1 MEERSLRVYD
11 TNKKFF
17 SKISN
22 TISKIIIPT
31 KIGINGMLIS
41 IKRNNVLK
49 SYEAF
54 NKEDEKTRKNKDEL
68 LQKYEETY
76 ALYLEA
82 LDKYIMDSV
91 YKKVKAGAATA
102 FEENALSKYYT
113 VIHLKD
119 TQYLEYKYRKQK
131 FLLELDYQTIN
142 ENEKDKLLIRYKK
155 FYISKIDTLYKGI
168 LKNYSVQIADT
179 IKTSVNNR
187 EEIYNKIFETLEEYI
202 TQILPI
208 KIEIDKQN
216 TNKEVIEE
224 YDKFNAYLVGKLD
237 KKDQIEK
244 NKILLSISRNLFTHS
259 LPLVVAEQCY
269 IKLLKEARKII
280 QTSPNEKKREMA
292 YNTLI
297 DLIEDYN
304 IKLLS
309 TKIYWNKP
317 SERDEYK
324 KFWEEYTNI
333 TKTGGEEEKKNKEIL
348 FIKYDLKALKTKKEK
363 YKEIIKLHKE
373 KLKELGV
380 RRKIKNTYITL
391 GGKLIKG
398 KEKKK
403 CKAKSKTKQK

>member
-17 SKISN
+17 SKIGN
-22 TISKIIIPT
+22 TITKLFIPT

-41 IKRNNVLK
+41 MKRNNVLK
-49 SYEAF
+49 AYETF
-54 NKEDEKTRKNKDEL
+54 NKEDEKTKKMKDEL
-68 LQKYEETY
+68 LQKYEDVYT
-76 ALYLEA
+76 LYLEA

-91 YKKVKAGAATA
+91 YKKVKAGAATP

-113 VIHLKD
+113 VINLKD

-142 ENEKDKLLIRYKK
+142 VSEKQKTITKYKK
-155 FYISKIDTLYKGI
+155 FYISKMDTLYKGI

-179 IKTSVNNR
+179 IKTSVNDK
-187 EEIYNKIFETLEEYI
+187 EEIYSKIFETLEEYI
-202 TQILPI
+202 TEILPI
-208 KIEIDKQN
+208 KIEIDKEN
-216 TNKEVIEE
+216 TNKDVIEE
-224 YDKFNAYLVGKLD
+224 FDKFNAYLAGKLD

-244 NKILLSISRNLFTHS
+244 KKILLSISRNLFTHS

-269 IKLLKEARKII
+269 IKLLKDTRKII
-280 QTSPNEKKREMA
+280 VSSPNEKKRQMA

-324 KFWEEYTNI
+324 KFWE
-333 TKTGGEEEKKNKEIL
+333 
-348 FIKYDLKALKTKKEK
+348 
-363 YKEIIKLHKE
+363 
-373 KLKELGV
+373 
-380 RRKIKNTYITL
+380 
-391 GGKLIKG
+391 
-398 KEKKK
+398 
-403 CKAKSKTKQK
+403 

>member
-1 MEERSLRVYD
+1 MEERSIRVYD

-22 TISKIIIPT
+22 TLTKLFIPT

-41 IKRNNVLK
+41 MKRNNVLK
-49 SYEAF
+49 CYETF
-54 NKEDEKTRKNKDEL
+54 NKEDEKTKQHKDEL
-68 LQKYEETY
+68 LQKYEDTY

-91 YKKVKAGAATA
+91 YKKVKAKAATS
-102 FEENALSKYYT
+102 FEEEALSKYYT

-131 FLLELDYQTIN
+131 FLLELDYQSIIG
-142 ENEKDKLLIRYKK
+142 NEKEKLLSKYKK
-155 FYISKIDTLYKGI
+155 FYVSKMDTLYKGI

-179 IKTSVNNR
+179 IKTSVNDK

-208 KIEIDKQN
+208 KIEIDKEN
-216 TNKEVIEE
+216 TNKEVLEE
-224 YDKFNAYLVGKLD
+224 YDKFNAYLAGKLD

-244 NKILLSISRNLFTHS
+244 KKILLSISRNLFTHS

-269 IKLLKEARKII
+269 IKLLKDTRKII
-280 QTSPNEKKREMA
+280 VSSPNEKKRQMA
-292 YNTLI
+292 YNTII

-309 TKIYWNKP
+309 TKIYWDKP
-317 SERDEYK
+317 SQRDEYK
-324 KFWEEYTNI
+324 KFWEEYKKI
-333 TKTGGEEEKKNKEIL
+333 TQIKGQEGKIKKEIL
-348 FIKYDLKALKTKKEK
+348 FIQYDLKALNTKKEK
-363 YKEIIKLHKE
+363 YKEIIKIYKE
-373 KLKELGV
+373 KLVEYGV
-380 RRKIKNTYITL
+380 MEKLKNSSTTL
-391 GGKLIKG
+391 IGKYTKKKG
-398 KEKKK
+398 KIN
-403 CKAKSKTKQK
+403 AK

>member
-17 SKISN
+17 SKIGN
-22 TISKIIIPT
+22 TITKLFIPT

-49 SYEAF
+49 AFETF
-54 NKEDEKTRKNKDEL
+54 NKDDEKTKKIKDEL
-68 LQKYEETY
+68 LQKYEDIY
-76 ALYLEA
+76 ALYLES

-113 VIHLKD
+113 VINLKD

-142 ENEKDKLLIRYKK
+142 ANEKEKFLKRYKK
-155 FYISKIDTLYKGI
+155 FYVSKMDTLYKGI

-179 IKTSVNNR
+179 IKISVNDK

-202 TQILPI
+202 TEILPI
-208 KIEIDKQN
+208 KIEIDREN
-216 TNKEVIEE
+216 TNKDVLEE
-224 YDKFNAYLVGKLD
+224 YDKFNAYLAGKLD

-244 NKILLSISRNLFTHS
+244 KKILLSISRNLFTHS

-269 IKLLKEARKII
+269 IKLLKDTRKII
-280 QTSPNEKKREMA
+280 VSSPNEKKRQMA
-292 YNTLI
+292 YKTLI

-309 TKIYWNKP
+309 TKIYWNKS

-324 KFWEEYTNI
+324 KFWEEYKAI
-333 TKTGGEEEKKNKEIL
+333 TKIKGEEGKRRKEIL
-348 FIKYDLKALKTKKEK
+348 FIQYDLKALNTKENK
-363 YKEIIKLHKE
+363 YKDIIKIYKN
-373 KLKELGV
+373 KLVDFGV
-380 RRKIKNTYITL
+380 MEKIKNYCKTLEGKYIRL
-391 GGKLIKG
+391 KG
-398 KEKKK
+398 KVN
-403 CKAKSKTKQK
+403 AK

>member
-17 SKISN
+17 SKIGN
-22 TISKIIIPT
+22 TISKLIIPT

-41 IKRNNVLK
+41 MKRNNVLK
-49 SYEAF
+49 AYENF

-91 YKKVKAGAATA
+91 YKKVKAKVATA

-113 VIHLKD
+113 VIHLKE

-142 ENEKDKLLIRYKK
+142 SNEKDKLVTRYKK
-155 FYISKIDTLYKGI
+155 FYVSKIDTLYKGI

-179 IKTSVNNR
+179 IKTSANNKD
-187 EEIYNKIFETLEEYI
+187 EIYDKIFETIEEYV
-202 TQILPI
+202 TEILPI
-208 KIEIDKQN
+208 KIEIDRKN
-216 TNKEVIEE
+216 TNKDVLSE
-224 YDKFNAYLVGKLD
+224 YDKFSSYLAGKLD

-244 NKILLSISRNLFTHS
+244 NKIILSISRNLFTHS

-269 IKLLKEARKII
+269 IKLLKDVRKII
-280 QTSPNEKKREMA
+280 VSSPNEKKRDLA
-292 YNTLI
+292 YKTLI

-317 SERDEYK
+317 EERDEYK
-324 KFWEEYTNI
+324 KFWDKYKEI
-333 TKTGGEEEKKNKEIL
+333 TQIEGEEGERKKEIL
-348 FIKYDLKALKTKKEK
+348 FIQYDLKALNTKEEKYKYIIKMHKNKLVEFGVMKKLKDTCTTGKYTKKE
-363 YKEIIKLHKE
+363 
-373 KLKELGV
+373 
-380 RRKIKNTYITL
+380 R
-391 GGKLIKG
+391 
-398 KEKKK
+398 KKK
-403 CKAKSKTKQK
+403 CKTKQK

>member
-17 SKISN
+17 SKLGN
-22 TISKIIIPT
+22 TITKLFIPT

-41 IKRNNVLK
+41 MKRNNVLK
-49 SYEAF
+49 AFETF
-54 NKEDEKTRKNKDEL
+54 NKEDEKTKKMKDEL
-68 LQKYEETY
+68 LQKYEDVYT
-76 ALYLEA
+76 LYLEA

-91 YKKVKAGAATA
+91 YKKVKAGAATP

-113 VIHLKD
+113 VINLKD

-142 ENEKDKLLIRYKK
+142 VSEKQKTITKYKK
-155 FYISKIDTLYKGI
+155 FYISKMDTLYKGI

-179 IKTSVNNR
+179 IKTSVNDK
-187 EEIYNKIFETLEEYI
+187 EEIYSKIFETLEEYI
-202 TQILPI
+202 TEILPI
-208 KIEIDKQN
+208 KIEIDKEN
-216 TNKEVIEE
+216 TNKDVIEE
-224 YDKFNAYLVGKLD
+224 FDKFNAYLAGKLD

-244 NKILLSISRNLFTHS
+244 KKILLSISRNLFTHS

-269 IKLLKEARKII
+269 IKLLKDTRKII
-280 QTSPNEKKREMA
+280 VSSPNEKKRQMA

-324 KFWEEYTNI
+324 KFWEEYKVI
-333 TKTGGEEEKKNKEIL
+333 VKIEGAEGRRKKEIL
-348 FIKYDLKALKTKKEK
+348 FIQYDLKALNTKSEK
-363 YKEIIKLHKE
+363 YKDIIRIYKNKLVDF
-373 KLKELGV
+373 GV
-380 RRKIKNTYITL
+380 MEKIKSSCTTL
-391 GGKLIKG
+391 VGKYTKMKG
-398 KEKKK
+398 KVN
-403 CKAKSKTKQK
+403 AK

>member
-17 SKISN
+17 SKIGN
-22 TISKIIIPT
+22 TISKLIIPT

-49 SYEAF
+49 TYETF
-54 NKEDEKTRKNKDEL
+54 NKDDEKTRKSKDEL

-76 ALYLEA
+76 ALYLES

-91 YKKVKAGAATA
+91 YKKVKAGAATT
-102 FEENALSKYYT
+102 FEEEALSKYYT

-119 TQYLEYKYRKQK
+119 TQYIEYKYRKQK

-142 ENEKDKLLIRYKK
+142 ANEKDKLLIRYKK
-155 FYISKIDTLYKGI
+155 FYVSKQDTLYKGI

-179 IKTSVNNR
+179 IKTSVNDKD
-187 EEIYNKIFETLEEYI
+187 EIYNKIFETLEEYI

-208 KIEIDKQN
+208 KIEIDKEN
-216 TNKEVIEE
+216 TNKDVIEE

-244 NKILLSISRNLFTHS
+244 SEILLSISRNLFTHS

-269 IKLLKEARKII
+269 IKLLKDARKII
-280 QTSPNEKKREMA
+280 VASPNEKKKEMA
-292 YNTLI
+292 YKTLI
-297 DLIEDYN
+297 NLIEDYN

-324 KFWEEYTNI
+324 KFWEKYKEI
-333 TKTGGEEEKKNKEIL
+333 AQIEGEEGKRKKEIL
-348 FIKYDLKALKTKKEK
+348 FIQYDLKALNTKKEK
-363 YKEIIKLHKE
+363 YNYIIKEYKN
-373 KLKELGV
+373 KLVELGV
-380 RRKIKNTYITL
+380 MRNIKNSRITL
-391 GGKLIKG
+391 DGKYTKKG
-398 KEKKK
+398 KKK
-403 CKAKSKTKQK
+403 CKTKQK

>member
-22 TISKIIIPT
+22 TLNKLLIPT
-31 KIGINGMLIS
+31 KVGINGMLIS

-49 SYEAF
+49 CYEAF
-54 NKEDEKTRKNKDEL
+54 IKDDEKSKKNKDEL

-91 YKKVKAGAATA
+91 YKKVKAKAATSY
-102 FEENALSKYYT
+102 EEEALSKYYT

-131 FLLELDYQTIN
+131 FLLELDYQTMTG
-142 ENEKDKLLIRYKK
+142 NEKLLTKYKK
-155 FYISKIDTLYKGI
+155 FYVSKMDTLYKGI

-179 IKTSVNNR
+179 IKISVNDK

-202 TQILPI
+202 TQILPL
-208 KIEIDKQN
+208 KIETDKEN
-216 TNKEVIEE
+216 TNKDVLEE
-224 YDKFNAYLVGKLD
+224 YDKFNAYLAGKLD

-244 NKILLSISRNLFTHS
+244 KKILLSISRNLFTHS

-269 IKLLKEARKII
+269 IKLLKETRKII
-280 QTSPNEKKREMA
+280 VSSPNEKKRELA
-292 YNTLI
+292 YKTMI

-309 TKIYWNKP
+309 TKIYWDKP
-317 SERDEYK
+317 AKREDYK
-324 KFWEEYTNI
+324 NF
-333 TKTGGEEEKKNKEIL
+333 L
-348 FIKYDLKALKTKKEK
+348 FFD
-363 YKEIIKLHKE
+363 II
-373 KLKELGV
+373 
-380 RRKIKNTYITL
+380 
-391 GGKLIKG
+391 
-398 KEKKK
+398 
-403 CKAKSKTKQK
+403 

>member
-17 SKISN
+17 SKIGN
-22 TISKIIIPT
+22 TITKLFIPT

-49 SYEAF
+49 AFETF
-54 NKEDEKTRKNKDEL
+54 NKDDEKTKKIKDEL
-68 LQKYEETY
+68 LQKYEDIY
-76 ALYLEA
+76 SLYLEA

-113 VIHLKD
+113 VINLKD

-131 FLLELDYQTIN
+131 FLLDLDYQTIN
-142 ENEKDKLLIRYKK
+142 ANEKEKFLKKYKR
-155 FYISKIDTLYKGI
+155 FYVSKMDTLYKGI

-179 IKTSVNNR
+179 IKISVNDK

-202 TQILPI
+202 TEILPI
-208 KIEIDKQN
+208 KIEIDREN
-216 TNKEVIEE
+216 TNKDVIEE
-224 YDKFNAYLVGKLD
+224 YDKFNAYLAGKLD

-244 NKILLSISRNLFTHS
+244 KKILLSISRNLFTHS

-269 IKLLKEARKII
+269 IKLLKDTRKII
-280 QTSPNEKKREMA
+280 VSSPNEKKRQMA
-292 YNTLI
+292 YKTLI

-324 KFWEEYTNI
+324 KFWEEYKAI
-333 TKTGGEEEKKNKEIL
+333 TKIEGEEGKRKKEIL
-348 FIKYDLKALKTKKEK
+348 FIQYDLKALNTKKEK
-363 YKEIIKLHKE
+363 YKEIIKIYKD
-373 KLKELGV
+373 KLVDFGV
-380 RRKIKNTYITL
+380 MEKIKNSCKTLEGKYI
-391 GGKLIKG
+391 KMKG
-398 KEKKK
+398 KIN
-403 CKAKSKTKQK
+403 AK

>member
-17 SKISN
+17 SKIGN
-22 TISKIIIPT
+22 TITKLFIPT

-49 SYEAF
+49 AFETF
-54 NKEDEKTRKNKDEL
+54 NKDDEKTKKIKDEL
-68 LQKYEETY
+68 LQKYEDIY

-113 VIHLKD
+113 VINLKD

-142 ENEKDKLLIRYKK
+142 ANEKEKFLKRYKK
-155 FYISKIDTLYKGI
+155 FYVSKMDTLYKGI

-179 IKTSVNNR
+179 IKISVNDK

-202 TQILPI
+202 TEILPI
-208 KIEIDKQN
+208 KIEIDREN
-216 TNKEVIEE
+216 TNKDVIEE
-224 YDKFNAYLVGKLD
+224 YDKFNAYLAGKLD

-244 NKILLSISRNLFTHS
+244 KKILLSISRNLFTHS

-269 IKLLKEARKII
+269 IKLLKDTRKII
-280 QTSPNEKKREMA
+280 VSSPNEKKRQMA
-292 YNTLI
+292 YKTLI

-324 KFWEEYTNI
+324 KFWEEYKAI
-333 TKTGGEEEKKNKEIL
+333 AQIQGEEGKRKKEIL
-348 FIKYDLKALKTKKEK
+348 FIQYDLKALNTKKEK
-363 YKEIIKLHKE
+363 YKEIIKIYKD
-373 KLKELGV
+373 KLVDFGV
-380 RRKIKNTYITL
+380 MEKIKNSYKTL
-391 GGKLIKG
+391 EGKYVKMKG
-398 KEKKK
+398 KVN
-403 CKAKSKTKQK
+403 AK